1 MGLIAPWHVGSQ
13 FLDQG
18 SNPSPLHCKVDSLP
32 LDYQGS
38 PKMDEFKFNPFCI
51 KPNSKL
57 IPLELSAEKLSYK
70 TNTRN
75 MTII

>member
-51 KPNSKL
+51 KPNSKS

-70 TNTRN
+70 TN
-75 MTII
+75 I